1 MSNNKS
7 RSIHI
12 KVAPWLYE
20 ELKLQAI
27 TQDMTLSWVVRQKL
41 QDTPTN
47 VEAKATPTKPRT

>member
-1 MSNNKS
+1 MSNKS

-27 TQDMTLSWVVRQKL
+27 TQDVTLSWVVRQKL